1 MKYISAISA
10 AVVICTY
17 AISAHSVTLTHKC
30 ASKSGATGLS
40 SSHLAEVAAAN
51 KIATIQVSCGKTLT
65 KTMKQLAEGKI
76 DLTAS
81 VFILNKL
88 MSKGVGPYS
97 ALGKEK
103 GAKLADN
110 IRILYSYHIAPM
122 FVLISFQ
129 AKGIDSWDKIRGKT
143 IFNGPPR
150 GGALT
155 AARALIRFATGM
167 SEGKG
172 YTGKQVV
179 WGSANAL
186 FLDGGVDA
194 AVRPGNNPPTWIPQY
209 IAAGKLNIVSFPKAK
224 FNSKGFQKFVRGPGN
239 VPVVLPISGLKF
251 GGAKVISEDNM
262 FRTLSQT
269 AGDVVNKSMS
279 KTLAKKLTAA
289 FIKNLGELRK
299 KTPWAPG
306 ALYGSTDNAEMGYCK
321 VGVKFHPGAVEAWE
335 EAGRKIPDCA
345 KP

>member
-1 MKYISAISA
+1 
-10 AVVICTY
+10 
-17 AISAHSVTLTHKC
+17 
-30 ASKSGATGLS
+30 
-40 SSHLAEVAAAN
+40 
-51 KIATIQVSCGKTLT
+51 
-65 KTMKQLAEGKI
+65 
-76 DLTAS
+76 
-81 VFILNKL
+81 
-88 MSKGVGPYS
+88 
-97 ALGKEK
+97 
-103 GAKLADN
+103 
-110 IRILYSYHIAPM
+110 M
-122 FVLISFQ
+122 FYLVSFQ
-129 AKGIDSWDKIRGKT
+129 TKGIDSWEKIRGKT

-155 AARALIRFATGM
+155 AARGLIKFATGM

-179 WGSANAL
+179 WGSSNAL

-224 FNSKGFQKFVRGPGN
+224 FNSKGFQKFVHGPGN

-335 EAGRKIPDCA
+335 EAGIVCKVDYDLGTILETRAPKQMSKEAPKALYQFYEVTVTSEETEWPEKHKRNRQWANFAEASEALKARPELLEALKRSTIA
-345 KP
+345 R